1 MTTHLMLFQNRQI
14 RRQRDEKAE
23 KWYFSVI
30 DIVAIASGSTDPRN
44 YRKVLKNRL
53 MKEHSQVV
61 TNCNQLKMMA
71 SDGKLYRTDAADVET
86 ILRLIQ
92 SIPSPNAE
100 PLKLWLAKVGYERMQ
115 ETIDP
120 VRSIERARENRR
132 KQGRSEK
139 RIQERMLWQETRTK
153 LTDYRKDHKVKAWGE
168 YALLTNIIHE
178 ERTGLTIHKHK
189 QLKWLRSQNLRDH
202 MSEAELIF
210 TALAELSTRQIAET
224 SQATGLDENKIASK
238 KGGGI
243 AKSARKELEDKTWKS
258 IVTGQNFLSRK
269 KRK

>member
-139 RIQERMLWQETRTK
+139 RIQERML
-153 LTDYRKDHKVKAWGE
+153 
-168 YALLTNIIHE
+168 
-178 ERTGLTIHKHK
+178 
-189 QLKWLRSQNLRDH
+189 
-202 MSEAELIF
+202 
-210 TALAELSTRQIAET
+210 
-224 SQATGLDENKIASK
+224 
-238 KGGGI
+238 
-243 AKSARKELEDKTWKS
+243 
-258 IVTGQNFLSRK
+258 
-269 KRK
+269 